1 MDQSTRYMPISLITV
16 VTLYQLLL
24 FMVNPIT
31 PKGKKLGLN
40 SNNIKPLL
48 IQISYI
54 CIGDFKQILS
64 HEDKFSFNNGN
75 IVGPK
80 LFQQTLSDL
89 ELYELEAKGQRFTW
103 MNKREDEA
111 FVMERLDK
119 AFASIEW
126 INSYPDCA
134 LKIQPILRFDH
145 GSITLDF
152 EMQQPF
158 KRRPFRFKRM

>member
-1 MDQSTRYMPISLITV
+1 MDQRTRYMPISLITV

-126 INSYPDCA
+126 INSYPHRA

-145 GSITLDF
+145 GSIDYF
-152 EMQQPF
+152 GF
-158 KRRPFRFKRM
+158 

>member
-1 MDQSTRYMPISLITV
+1 M
-16 VTLYQLLL
+16 
-24 FMVNPIT
+24 
-31 PKGKKLGLN
+31 
-40 SNNIKPLL
+40 
-48 IQISYI
+48 
-54 CIGDFKQILS
+54 

-75 IVGPK
+75 IVGAK

-89 ELYELEAKGQRFTW
+89 ELCELEAKGQRFTW

-119 AFASIEW
+119 TFASVEW
-126 INSYPDCA
+126 INSYLHYA

-145 GSITLDF
+145 GSIILDF

-158 KRRPFRFKRM
+158 RRRLFRFKRIWITHDKDMVQNAWNVHT